1 MKKIILLFL
10 SILMILT
17 SVIFFYLNNNDNKNL
32 MAINEAEQ
40 ILNIPILLIENKCI
54 DSTDHKVYIL
64 NTIQDIPYGYH
75 VGYNYYIDYSDEAKK
90 RFFVSIY
97 GLINESFSDI
107 YAFDKNY
114 EILNEK
120 YFKVNN
126 IEVKMIPMKD
136 KRSKNYKV
144 LYELYIQDN
153 KYYIEMNTD
162 DYNTIH
168 EVENISKSLI
178 LGRIQ
183 SL

>member
-1 MKKIILLFL
+1 MKKNSLLFL

-17 SVIFFYLNNNDNKNL
+17 FIILLYLNNNDNENL

-40 ILNIPILLIENKCI
+40 ILDIPILLIENKDI
-54 DSTDHKVYIL
+54 NSNNPEVYIL

-75 VGYNYYIDYSDEAKK
+75 VGYNYYIDYSDETKK

-97 GLINESFSDI
+97 GLINESFSEI

-126 IEVKMIPMKD
+126 IKVKMIPMKD

-144 LYELYIQDN
+144 LYEFYIQDN

-168 EVENISKSLI
+168 EVENVSKSLI
-178 LGRIQ
+178 IGRIQ